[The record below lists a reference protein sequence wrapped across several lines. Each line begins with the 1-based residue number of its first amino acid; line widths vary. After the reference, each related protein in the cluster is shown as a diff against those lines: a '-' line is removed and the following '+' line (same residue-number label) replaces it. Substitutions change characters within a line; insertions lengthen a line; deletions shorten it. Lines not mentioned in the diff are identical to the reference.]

1 MALPPMD
8 MPPRRER
15 IFNVPTVILLL
26 LAVMGGIHLVR
37 EFVLSEDADLR
48 ALIYFAFIPARYEP
62 TLLSAGIVPGGR
74 GAEFWTFVSYAFLHG
89 DWMHLGVNAAWLLA
103 FGSPLVRR
111 FGAMRFL
118 AFFAVTAFAGA
129 LMHLATHKGELVPM
143 IGASAAISGA
153 MAAAMRFV
161 FVPGGPLRRWPGEP
175 PNYHAP
181 AISLR
186 AAFSDPR
193 ILVFLAVW
201 LGVNL
206 LFGLG
211 AGPLLGENQPVA
223 WQAHVG
229 GFLAGLLLFGLFDPR
244 GVLPDSEP
252 PADRAAL

>member
-1 MALPPMD
+1 MTVPQIDL
-8 MPPRRER
+8 PPRRER
-15 IFNVPTVILLL
+15 IFNVPTVILVL
-26 LAVMGGIHLVR
+26 LAAMGAIHALR

-62 TLLSAGIVPGGR
+62 SILPAGAVPGGQ
-74 GAEFWTFVSYAFLHG
+74 GAQAWTFLTYAFLHG

-103 FGSPLVRR
+103 FGSPLARR
-111 FGAMRFL
+111 FGAMRFIT
-118 AFFAVTAFAGA
+118 FFAATAIAGA
-129 LMHLATHKGELVPM
+129 LMHLATHARELVPM

-161 FVPGGPLRRWPGEP
+161 FVPGGPLRRRLGEP

-186 AAFSDPR
+186 TAFTDPR
-193 ILVFLAVW
+193 ILVFLGVW

-229 GFLAGLLLFGLFDPR
+229 GFFAGLLLFGLFDP
-244 GVLPDSEP
+244 
-252 PADRAAL
+252 PAAPSGDDQQMRRAAL

>member
-1 MALPPMD
+1 MD

-26 LAVMGGIHLVR
+26 LAAMGAIHALR
-37 EFVLSEDADLR
+37 DFVLSDDANLR

-62 TLLSAGIVPGGR
+62 SLLPAGTVPGGQ
-74 GAEFWTFVSYAFLHG
+74 GAQVWTFVTYAFLHG

-103 FGSPLVRR
+103 FGSPLARR
-111 FGAMRFL
+111 FGAVRFL
-118 AFFAVTAFAGA
+118 AFFAVTAVAGA
-129 LMHLATHKGELVPM
+129 LMHLATHAGELVPM

-161 FVPGGPLRRWPGEP
+161 FVPGGPLRRRPGEE

-186 AAFSDPR
+186 AALTDPR
-193 ILVFLAVW
+193 ILIFLAVW

-211 AGPLLGENQPVA
+211 AATLLGENQPVA

-229 GFLAGLLLFGLFDPR
+229 GFFAGLLLFGLFDARSATRDP
-244 GVLPDSEP
+244 EP
-252 PADRAAL
+252 PSRAEL

>member
-1 MALPPMD
+1 
-8 MPPRRER
+8 MPPHRER
-15 IFNVPTVILLL
+15 IFNVPAVILVL
-26 LAVMGGIHLVR
+26 LAAMGAIHALR

-48 ALIYFAFIPARYEP
+48 ALVYFAFIPARYEP
-62 TLLSAGIVPGGR
+62 SILPAGVVPGGG
-74 GAEFWTFVSYAFLHG
+74 GAEVWTFLSYAFLHG

-103 FGSPLVRR
+103 FGSPLARR
-111 FGAMRFL
+111 FGPMRFL
-118 AFFAVTAFAGA
+118 AFFAATAVAGA
-129 LMHLATHKGELVPM
+129 LMHLATHRGELVPM

-161 FVPGGPLRRWPGEP
+161 FVPGGPLRRIPGEP
-175 PNYHAP
+175 PNYRAP

-186 AAFSDPR
+186 AAFTDPR

-211 AGPLLGENQPVA
+211 AGPLLGENQSVA

-229 GFLAGLLLFGLFDPR
+229 GFFAGLLLFGLFDP
-244 GVLPDSEP
+244 P
-252 PADRAAL
+252 PAPSGGDPRMSRAEL